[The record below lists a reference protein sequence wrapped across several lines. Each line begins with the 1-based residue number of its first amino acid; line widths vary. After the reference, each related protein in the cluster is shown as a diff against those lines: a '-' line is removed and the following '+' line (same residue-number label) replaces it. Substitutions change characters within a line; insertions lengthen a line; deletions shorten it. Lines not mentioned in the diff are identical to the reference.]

1 MVKIC
6 LPWRRPRFNPWVGKI
21 SWRREWLH
29 TSINIFAW
37 WIPWTEEPGR
47 LQSMGSQR
55 VRYNWANNTHMITNY
70 KIKAPEKMWV
80 HHLRNCTLYYP
91 SLNKIGNIININI
104 RNFRDKSCVQTQL
117 WYSNARVF
125 TSLNTF
131 SFFLKISMQCLIHR
145 ITVECKYA
153 YICRTW
159 YSKTC

>member
-1 MVKIC
+1 MWNFLKQYLESTIYLIVIGHPQQLLRASVIAPMVKIC
-6 LPWRRPRFNPWVGKI
+6 LPWRRPGFNPWVGKI

-47 LQSMGSQR
+47 LQSTGSQR

-104 RNFRDKSCVQTQL
+104 RNFRDKSCVQT
-117 WYSNARVF
+117 
-125 TSLNTF
+125 
-131 SFFLKISMQCLIHR
+131 
-145 ITVECKYA
+145 
-153 YICRTW
+153 
-159 YSKTC
+159 